1 MLSGQQLKF
10 ATLYALQKNAAD
22 AYRAAYPNSAPASA
36 ERSGSRLLKN
46 VEVKAKIEEIRAKA
60 VTKAALTLAEV
71 HDFLARVVRSQ
82 PALLERD
89 SDLWQSIK
97 QTESG
102 TEYRLPDKLGCI
114 SRWCDL
120 RGEGSQAEAQDA
132 LAGLLERVMK

>member
-1 MLSGQQLKF
+1 MKF
-10 ATLYALQKNAAD
+10 ATAYAVSKNGTA
-22 AYRAAYPNSAPASA
+22 AYRAAYPNSSQRAA
-36 ERSGSRLLKN
+36 EVGASRLLRKA
-46 VEVKAKIEEIRAKA
+46 EVKAKIEEIQAKA